1 MCEDEEVKAGMEAAV
16 LQPRHSIKSLAIVKL
31 AVHSGHRGGHEQT
44 TDGISKLFVG
54 LATLAAGSSKRKG
67 DLGRDDRAKGEDGVE
82 ILTADEG
89 KEKKRRLLRITQAPD
104 LTGMLL
110 RK

>member
-16 LQPRHSIKSLAIVKL
+16 LQPRHSIKSPATVKL
-31 AVHSGHRGGHEQT
+31 AVHSVHRGGHEQT

-54 LATLAAGSSKRKG
+54 LATLAVGSSKRKKG
-67 DLGRDDRAKGEDGVE
+67 TWGKMKEQKGEGGVE

-89 KEKKRRLLRITQAPD
+89 KEKKKD
-104 LTGMLL
+104 GC
-110 RK
+110 

>member
-1 MCEDEEVKAGMEAAV
+1 MEAAV

-67 DLGRDDRAKGEDGVE
+67 DLGRDDRAKGEDGVG

-110 RK
+110 RKSEEV